1 MSKIF
6 DTRQLKIQRDF
17 YKIWFTPS
25 FPQVSRCNREE
36 EKFVSKKDERID
48 IDEGIFIKN
57 LNKIP
62 GLVDKINEGINQR
75 FFHFNF
81 HDKGKATETIVSIR
95 SIDRIVSKETG
106 SDRKPLNFSRGSS
119 MTFDATNLFTR
130 RSSGRKRE
138 PSKETREK

>member
-1 MSKIF
+1 MKEYLSKTL
-6 DTRQLKIQRDF
+6 TRYQAWLTR
-17 YKIWFTPS
+17 S
-25 FPQVSRCNREE
+25 
-36 EKFVSKKDERID
+36 
-48 IDEGIFIKN
+48 
-57 LNKIP
+57 
-62 GLVDKINEGINQR
+62 EGINQR

-81 HDKGKATETIVSIR
+81 HDKAKATETIVSIR

-138 PSKETREK
+138 LSKETREK